1 MTIRELYEKL
11 DELYP
16 RSLCCEWDN
25 DGLMFCPDPGR
36 PVTRV
41 MIALDA
47 TRGAIEAAARE
58 KCELLLTHHPM
69 LFRPLRS
76 LTPLDLSGSRVMD
89 AWNGGV
95 SVISLHTRLDA
106 GKDGINDALAKRLG
120 LTVRGT
126 FGDEE
131 SPELGRIAE
140 LRIPKDPLAF
150 AEHVRSMLGCEA
162 VQLTGNRTVQRIAMV
177 GGDGKDFIRPAMKAG
192 ADTFI
197 TGAAGYNMALDA
209 AEEGLNIIEAGHYH
223 TEAPGLDRLA
233 QLSRDLAGA
242 QCFFYDSNLTR
253 TVVRR

>member
-16 RSLCCEWDN
+16 RSLSCEWDN
-25 DGLMFCPDPGR
+25 DGLMFCPDPDR
-36 PVTRV
+36 AVTRV
-41 MIALDA
+41 MLALDA

-76 LTPLDLSGSRVMD
+76 LTPLDLSGSRVMG

-106 GKDGINDALAKRLG
+106 GKNGVNDALANRLG
-120 LTVRGT
+120 LAVCGT

-131 SPELGRIAE
+131 SPELGRMAE
-140 LRIPKDPLAF
+140 LTEPMDPRAF
-150 AEHVRSMLGCEA
+150 AEQVRRVLGCDA
-162 VQLTGNRTVQRIAMV
+162 VHLTGDHPVRRIAMV

-209 AEEGLNIIEAGHYH
+209 AEEGLNILEAGHYH
-223 TEAPGLDRLA
+223 TEASVLDRLA
-233 QLSRDLAGA
+233 ELCRDLAGA
-242 QCFFYDSNLTR
+242 QCFFIDSNLTR
-253 TVVRR
+253 TVVGR

>member
-11 DELYP
+11 EELYP

-25 DGLMFCPDPGR
+25 DGLMFCPDPDR
-36 PVTRV
+36 SVTRV
-41 MIALDA
+41 MLALDA
-47 TRGAIEAAARE
+47 AKGSIEAAAQA

-106 GKDGINDALAKRLG
+106 GKDGVNDALVKRLG
-120 LTVRGT
+120 WTVCGT

-140 LRIPKDPLAF
+140 LNTPMDPLAF

-162 VQLTGNRTVQRIAMV
+162 VQMTGRHPVRRIAVV
-177 GGDGKDFIRPAMKAG
+177 GGDGKDFIRAAMKAG

-209 AEEGLNIIEAGHYH
+209 AEEGLNILEAGHYH
-223 TEAPGLDRLA
+223 TEAPVLERLA
-233 QLSRDLAGA
+233 DLCRAIAGA
-242 QCFFYDSNLTR
+242 QCFFCDSNLTR
-253 TVVRR
+253 TVTGK